1 MASYDVEGYLLE
13 ACSCAPPCPC
23 WIGDDADGGK
33 CDAFNG
39 YRIQKGSIKGIDVAG
54 ATFAFAIHIPGNVL
68 KGNWKIV
75 FFLSD
80 RLKPDQRQAILDA
93 WTGKLGGPLAD
104 LAKLVGEVRGVYDA
118 PIEFQLEK
126 GKGMIRVGTKIEAEM
141 APYTDRDGRPT
152 TLVNTVFSN
161 IPGSPAYVAKATS
174 HRVNIPEHG
183 MQWSFQNR
191 NAIQGSFRFVG

>member
-68 KGNWKIV
+68 RTYPNTPA
-75 FFLSD
+75 
-80 RLKPDQRQAILDA
+80 RRQQMIAQA
-93 WTGKLGGPLAD
+93 N
-104 LAKLVGEVRGVYDA
+104 VRSAV
-118 PIEFQLEK
+118 
-126 GKGMIRVGTKIEAEM
+126 
-141 APYTDRDGRPT
+141 
-152 TLVNTVFSN
+152 
-161 IPGSPAYVAKATS
+161 
-174 HRVNIPEHG
+174 
-183 MQWSFQNR
+183 
-191 NAIQGSFRFVG
+191 